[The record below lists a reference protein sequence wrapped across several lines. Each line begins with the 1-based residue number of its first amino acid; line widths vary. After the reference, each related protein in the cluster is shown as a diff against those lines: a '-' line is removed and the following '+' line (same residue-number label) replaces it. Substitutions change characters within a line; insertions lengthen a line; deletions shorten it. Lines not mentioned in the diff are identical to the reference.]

1 MVLAQLLN
9 IVPTGSLVCGVSL
22 AQGSRAL
29 NRAGIR
35 PQGCEF
41 AFETQEDR
49 QVNIAA
55 RASDDACNDLKGAL
69 DFGYRDCCILHVVR
83 ASAGLIAA
91 DTLNRTGGKLRDRP
105 SRRVPLRHRCY
116 GCTNSSGRTH

>member
-1 MVLAQLLN
+1 MDLAQLLN
-9 IVPTGSLVCGVSL
+9 IVQPGSCVCGVSL
-22 AQGSRAL
+22 AQDSCAL
-29 NRAGIR
+29 NRAAIR

-49 QVNIAA
+49 KVNIAA

-91 DTLNRTGGKLRDRP
+91 DTLNRTGMI
-105 SRRVPLRHRCY
+105 RCVEHTD
-116 GCTNSSGRTH
+116 GQCA